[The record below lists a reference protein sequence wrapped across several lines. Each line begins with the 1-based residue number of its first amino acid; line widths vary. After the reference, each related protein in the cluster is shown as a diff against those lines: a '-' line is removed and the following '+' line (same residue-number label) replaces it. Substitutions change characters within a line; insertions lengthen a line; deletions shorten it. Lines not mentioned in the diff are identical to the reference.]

1 MCLIILFLLFL
12 SVFGRQLFTI
22 QHLFYHVSKLPYFP
36 TLLEWAIMSSS
47 RIPLGCC
54 GKSTVVELNGQVCYL
69 CMKGLL

>member
-12 SVFGRQLFTI
+12 SVFGRQL
-22 QHLFYHVSKLPYFP
+22 HLFYHVSKLPYFP
-36 TLLEWAIMSSS
+36 TLLEWTIMSSS